1 MAVRRIENDG
11 CVELHWNCTFFALS
25 LRARVLP
32 MGARRDQLRDYFGTQ
47 QSGSPASQTQQR
59 DLNIVLYTTSNRKL
73 KHGWL
78 NIICILWYILSN
90 CTYTVILM
98 YLNKNNI
105 FKKHWNILPH
115 TIKLSVII
123 YKCWQ
128 SIVNGHAASA
138 INICSD
144 CGSAL
149 KVNTYP
155 TFFLSK
161 HTSLNNIAFNDQS
174 KYMVFSLI
182 FIQNITRMKFDYHW
196 LNVK

>member
-1 MAVRRIENDG
+1 
-11 CVELHWNCTFFALS
+11 
-25 LRARVLP
+25 
-32 MGARRDQLRDYFGTQ
+32 
-47 QSGSPASQTQQR
+47 
-59 DLNIVLYTTSNRKL
+59 
-73 KHGWL
+73 
-78 NIICILWYILSN
+78 
-90 CTYTVILM
+90 M

-115 TIKLSVII
+115 RIKLSVII

-138 INICSD
+138 INIFSD

-161 HTSLNNIAFNDQS
+161 HTF
-174 KYMVFSLI
+174 
-182 FIQNITRMKFDYHW
+182 
-196 LNVK
+196 